1 MNLWSFFLYL
11 IFQNQELMNASG
23 KNSKIKN
30 IVIAIFALEQVI
42 IIYIIAT
49 RKGMSI
55 IDWIS
60 NLF

>member
-1 MNLWSFFLYL
+1 MES
-11 IFQNQELMNASG
+11 
-23 KNSKIKN
+23 SKKDSRIKN
-30 IVIAIFALEQVI
+30 IIIALFTLEQVI

-60 NLF
+60 ELF

>member
-1 MNLWSFFLYL
+1 
-11 IFQNQELMNASG
+11 MNASG

-60 NLF
+60 SLF